1 MSARRVLVTGPVE
14 SLSDYSRAAAAA
26 GWEPIELPL
35 LEIEFVDLDAASACA
50 GAFDRIV
57 ITSSTALRFVEAAL
71 LARPKLCGVRA
82 SVVGE
87 RTADKARA
95 LGLAAV
101 DSPARDVDDLAR
113 GLLDEIPKGA
123 RVLWPHGDQSD
134 ALAHALRSIGV
145 DVVDPVVYRVR
156 PTRDAAP
163 PPAADAVFFASP
175 SAIRAWLAR
184 AAHANDSPTVAI
196 AIGRT
201 THHALLAE
209 TALAFFDTISLP
221 MPTPEAFAHVLGHL
235 DPRAR
240 L

>member
-14 SLSDYSRAAAAA
+14 SLSDYSRAARVA

-35 LEIEFVDLDAASACA
+35 LEVEFVDVDAASACA

-57 ITSSTALRFVEAAL
+57 ITSATALRFVDAAL
-71 LARPKLCGVRA
+71 RARPQLCAVRA

-95 LGLAAV
+95 LGLVTV
-101 DSPARDVDDLAR
+101 DSPARDADDLAR
-113 GLLDEIPKGA
+113 RLVDEIPKDA

-134 ALAHALRSIGV
+134 TLAHALRSIGV
-145 DVVDPVVYRVR
+145 EVVDPVVYRIR
-156 PTRDAAP
+156 PTRDVAP
-163 PPAADAVFFASP
+163 PPDADAVFFASP
-175 SAIRAWLAR
+175 SAIRAWLACASR
-184 AAHANDSPTVAI
+184 ANASPTVAI

-201 THHALLAE
+201 THHALIAE

-235 DPRAR
+235 DPGAR
-240 L
+240 P